1 MTSQKSLQL
10 LPVVLKSQGSQYFKY
25 RCLLFSTEADTHELC
40 IAISYYLIQEN
51 CYSNVCASIVGGG
64 AFIGEYK
71 IMSQV
76 VTNVGQNSR
85 AVFLVFL

>member
-1 MTSQKSLQL
+1 MTSRKSPQL
-10 LPVVLKSQGSQYFKY
+10 LPIVLKSRGSQFLKY

-51 CYSNVCASIVGGG
+51 CYSNVYASILVGGG
-64 AFIGEYK
+64 AFFDEYK

-76 VTNVGQNSR
+76 VTNAGQNS
-85 AVFLVFL
+85 